1 MKPKC
6 LLVMTNFI
14 GMDDIILENIS
25 KRYDAESII
34 YSFDNQKF
42 KYKNLL
48 QRFTNL
54 YQKLLG
60 NSDYK
65 KQLKNTVE
73 NERIQNEIKRKSGVY
88 DLVLVFS
95 IEYFNE
101 KTLRSLKS
109 VSKKMI
115 GYQWDGLGRTPEIFG
130 KINYFHKF
138 YTFDPQDI
146 DNKTIF
152 FATNFYL
159 DVPEVD
165 IRANDTPIESDLLYI
180 GTSTE
185 DRLEKIKALIFE
197 MRKHNKI
204 FKVILLSYEDVDSI
218 RKQYPYEEITII
230 TKSMSYK
237 ETLKEVLKTR
247 AILDLKLSVHDGLSF
262 RFFESMKYKKKILTD
277 NVTVKKY
284 DFYNPENIFVLE
296 NKNYEGLI
304 GFLKND
310 YIEIDFNIYKKYGFS
325 NWINY
330 IFG

>member
-6 LLVMTNFI
+6 LLAMTNFI
-14 GMDDIILENIS
+14 GMDEIVLENIS
-25 KRYDAESII
+25 KRYDTECII

-42 KYKNLL
+42 KYKNTL
-48 QRFTNL
+48 QKLTNL

-60 NSDYK
+60 NNDYK
-65 KQLKNTVE
+65 KQLKNTAE
-73 NERIQNEIKRKSGVY
+73 NERIQNEIKSKSDSY

-101 KTLRSLKS
+101 KTLSALKS

-115 GYQWDGLGRTPEIFG
+115 AYQWDGLGRTPEIFDRI
-130 KINYFHKF
+130 KYFDKF
-138 YTFDPQDI
+138 YTFDPKDV
-146 DNKTIF
+146 DSKTIF

-159 DVPEVD
+159 DIPEID
-165 IRANDTPIESDLLYI
+165 IKANNSPIEYDLLYI

-185 DRLEKIKALIFE
+185 DRLEKIKTLIFE

-204 FKVILLSYEDVDSI
+204 FKVILLCYDDVNVQ
-218 RKQYPYEEITII
+218 RKQYPYEEITFI

-237 ETLKEVLKTR
+237 ETLNEVLKTK

-262 RFFESMKYKKKILTD
+262 RFFEGMKYNKKIVTD
-277 NVTVKKY
+277 NVTIKKY
-284 DFYNPENIFVLE
+284 DFYNPDNIYILE
-296 NKNYEGLI
+296 YKDYGNLVA
-304 GFLKND
+304 FLKNN
-310 YIEIDFNIYKKYGFS
+310 YIEIDSKIYKKYGFS

-330 IFG
+330 IFD